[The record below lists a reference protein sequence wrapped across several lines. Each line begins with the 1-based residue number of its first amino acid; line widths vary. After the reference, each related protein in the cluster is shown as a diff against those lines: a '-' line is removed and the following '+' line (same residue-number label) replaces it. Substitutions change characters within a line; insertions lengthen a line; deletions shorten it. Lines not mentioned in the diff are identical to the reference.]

1 MLLVN
6 AAVESV
12 TLAVNALQ
20 GLVLINSH
28 HANLN
33 CYLTARHIF
42 FI

>member
-6 AAVESV
+6 AVESV
-12 TLAVNALQ
+12 TLAVNGLQ

-33 CYLTARHIF
+33 CYLIARHIF